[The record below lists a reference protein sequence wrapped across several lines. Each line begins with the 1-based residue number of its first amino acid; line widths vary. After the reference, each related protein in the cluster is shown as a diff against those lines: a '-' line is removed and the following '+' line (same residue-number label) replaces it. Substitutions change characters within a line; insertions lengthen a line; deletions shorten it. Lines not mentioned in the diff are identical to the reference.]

1 MKLKEKLVMRR
12 IDSKRSETE
21 WKLRSEVSGNEQHHN
36 DGENRIG
43 SKESELLDV
52 SYVIQTNSR
61 LFDI

>member
-1 MKLKEKLVMRR
+1 MRR